1 MYFENAREMSKKH
14 PETFYAP
21 SSQELSKLKEGHF
34 VKVCVNSERFW
45 CEIVEV
51 DQESESIKASVAN
64 ELIYSDIAVGEE
76 LSFKFENIYD
86 IYQS

>member
-21 SSQELSKLKEGHF
+21 SSQELSRLKEGQF

-45 CEIVEV
+45 CEILEV
-51 DQESESIKASVAN
+51 NQESESIKASVAN